1 MSPAVDPR
9 SACIIGVARKTWH
22 PADAPEGA
30 PEPLAMWEE
39 MARAAAA
46 DAGVPGALAALESI
60 DVVFTQSWQY
70 DDPPARLAER
80 LGANSA
86 RLNYSGIGG
95 SVPQVLA
102 AGVAGAGRE
111 RRMHR
116 MLNK

>member
-9 SACIIGVARKTWH
+9 SACIIGVARKPWP

-30 PEPLAMWEE
+30 PEPLAMWET

-70 DDPPARLAER
+70 DDPVARLAER
-80 LGANSA
+80 LGVAPA
-86 RLNYSGIGG
+86 RQNYSGIGG

-102 AGVAGAGRE
+102 AGVAVAIGAGD
-111 RRMHR
+111 
-116 MLNK
+116 